1 MIGHSRM
8 YQAAHL
14 TLWSCV
20 AIIHHFRSPCKCA
33 ATSHS
38 ASSLPKPHH
47 PVPMPTVSV
56 RLFRCTGMEAA
67 EMCHH
72 WRCRRG
78 EEFCVWRDAQRKKWV
93 GCRDVYKEELAG
105 AQSPQ
110 LAQTLTQI
118 RTHCDLTAEVE
129 DWNQS
134 KTGFLIKQNPRGW
147 ILNSF
152 HCLKSVWNT
161 DFFFLHHLCLK
172 VETADQI
179 NLFQQKD

>member
-14 TLWSCV
+14 PLWSCV
-20 AIIHHFRSPCKCA
+20 AIIHHFHSPCKCA
-33 ATSHS
+33 ASSHS
-38 ASSLPKPHH
+38 ASYLPKPHH

-67 EMCHH
+67 EMCHR

-105 AQSPQ
+105 CSESTACSDSHTHI
-110 LAQTLTQI
+110 QTQ
-118 RTHCDLTAEVE
+118 CDLTAEVE
-129 DWNQS
+129 DWNES
-134 KTGFLIKQNPRGW
+134 KTGFLIKQNPQGW
-147 ILNSF
+147 ILNSS
-152 HCLKSVWNT
+152 HWLL
-161 DFFFLHHLCLK
+161 FF
-172 VETADQI
+172 I
-179 NLFQQKD
+179 LFEIQSFFYISCA